1 MMKKRAGKERC
12 AVPVDPH
19 ETLGQV
25 IKKKRLQMGMSLR
38 DLAGKAGVHHATI
51 DRIENDQFKVVD
63 PSTLIA
69 VAEALHLDRLFLL
82 SLNGAGVQ
90 DEDIRIIARAAG
102 RMNAAQRRKMMELLR
117 DSFSEAFRNTESDD
131 LDDNGDGYPDERV

>member
-1 MMKKRAGKERC
+1 M
-12 AVPVDPH
+12 PVDLH

-25 IKKKRLQMGMSLR
+25 IKKKRLHMGMSLR
-38 DLAGKAGVHHATI
+38 DLAGKAGVHRATI

-102 RMNAAQRRKMMELLR
+102 RMKAAQRRKMMELLR